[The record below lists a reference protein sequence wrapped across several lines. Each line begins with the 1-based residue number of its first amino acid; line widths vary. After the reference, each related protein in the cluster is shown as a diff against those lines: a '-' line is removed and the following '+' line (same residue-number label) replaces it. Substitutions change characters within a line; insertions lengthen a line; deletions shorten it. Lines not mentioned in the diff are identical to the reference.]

1 MIHWRI
7 WSRASK
13 SLLLLLF
20 LCQAGRSQDLEHYY
34 NLVYQGRAEE
44 VAEALPQLYR
54 QHPNDGSVLFLEG
67 LITNDGELALEMYK
81 KVSRLYPTSPYA
93 DDALMKIGEYLYARG
108 LYIQAAQYL
117 QRIPVHYP
125 RSNLLYP
132 SIRLFLNAM
141 IVSGNR
147 DTALFYAQV
156 FSKKYPD
163 IEFDLE
169 AGRAAGSK
177 VDTTEL
183 VSERPPGLPQ
193 VAPEVTTQEEE
204 REPAATVRITYR
216 LQAGAFGMRENAERR
231 KAVLQSLNYRVK
243 IVPTRGSRGRLYL
256 VMVEGFNSRAE
267 AERAGQRLSDN
278 YGIENFIV
286 QNN

>member
-1 MIHWRI
+1 MIPWKI
-7 WSRASK
+7 WSRTST
-13 SLLLLLF
+13 SFLLLLLLF
-20 LCQAGRSQDLEHYY
+20 QAGRSQDLEHYY
-34 NLVYQGRAEE
+34 NLVYQGKAEE

-54 QHPNDGSVLFLEG
+54 QHPNDGSILFLEG
-67 LITNDGELALEMYK
+67 LITSDGELALEMYK

-125 RSNLLYP
+125 RSDLLYP

-147 DTALFYAQV
+147 DTALFYTQV
-156 FSKKYPD
+156 FSKKYPE

-177 VDTTEL
+177 ADTTEL
-183 VSERPPGLPQ
+183 VSERPPGLPP
-193 VAPEVTTQEEE
+193 VIPEVTAQEDE
-204 REPAATVRITYR
+204 REPTQRGSRTYR
-216 LQAGAFGMRENAERR
+216 LQAGAFGSRENAERR
-231 KAVLQSLNYRVK
+231 RAVLQSLNYRVK
-243 IVPTRGSRGRLYL
+243 IVPTRSTSGRLYL
-256 VMVEGFNSRAE
+256 VMIEGFSSRAE
-267 AERAGQRLSDN
+267 AERAGRRLSDN
-278 YGIENFIV
+278 YGIENFVV

>member
-1 MIHWRI
+1 MIPWRI

-13 SLLLLLF
+13 SILLLLL
-20 LCQAGRSQDLEHYY
+20 LCQAGRSQDLEHYF
-34 NLVYQGRAEE
+34 NLVYQGKAEE

-54 QHPNDGSVLFLEG
+54 QHPNDGSILFLEG
-67 LITNDGELALEMYK
+67 LITSDGELALEMYK

-125 RSNLLYP
+125 RSDLLYP

-156 FSKKYPD
+156 FSRKYPD

-177 VDTTEL
+177 ADTTEL

-193 VAPEVTTQEEE
+193 AAPEVTTQEEE
-204 REPAATVRITYR
+204 LEPAATAGGAYR
-216 LQAGAFGMRENAERR
+216 LQAGAFGRRENAERR

-243 IVPTRGSRGRLYL
+243 IVPTRGSSGRLYL
-256 VMVEGFNSRAE
+256 VMVDGFRSRAE
-267 AERAGQRLSDN
+267 AESAGQRLSDN
-278 YGIENFIV
+278 YGIENFVV